1 MIGEWRTSLRLVCSS
16 VESSEQVLCVFL
28 VNSFHILICVERGR
42 S

>member
-1 MIGEWRTSLRLVCSS
+1 MIGEWRTSLRLVCS